1 MTLGIIFGE
10 TSTQEFSFL
19 FGDAD
24 GERQNQLKF
33 AYVEVNLQENGNRVV
48 ARVVDINTENP
59 LLAKDTAKFY
69 SETAP
74 SGIRFPDLMSRRFTL
89 YQARCEVLGLY
100 DSLTKKVEPLTQPIK
115 PGAEVELLSDEVLNQ
130 LFSADDSWYL
140 HLGYVDT
147 PGRQTQAQ
155 VSLNA
160 DSIITM
166 HACVFGMTGMG
177 KTTTTAVLLE
187 ESMFRGAKTI
197 VFDPHSD
204 YVNLNQMHREHY
216 DTYLKEKVEN
226 CEELRNKISV
236 YKQYLREAWL
246 KSEPPWKDFDSSF
259 CCLTHE
265 EINEE
270 LKDENLFYRLLN
282 FCVVKDR
289 SLMVDFTRDPK
300 DSQLDDLI
308 DGLMRLNWE
317 TDLPEELASRKL
329 TIKFNAFPTLQ
340 VYPDKSPYFTMRL
353 IEAMAREG
361 FSEAQV
367 GYVIPW
373 LLELTSEPLGTVT
386 DVALLDNLIS
396 KVEDL
401 PKSNRSKGALDRILK
416 SAKRTLEDLACRHCK
431 SLDVRRFV
439 NDFCSMKGDL
449 SNVSTAVFDLS
460 DLVNNDI
467 RRALIYAVM
476 EFAFDGYK
484 SRHFVMG
491 ENAHPILFAIEE
503 ARTLIPRQEE
513 SSTSGE
519 MHPATRAARL
529 AARQIATEGRKMGL
543 GMLVISQKPASVDPL
558 TVSQANTLILHRA
571 INPDDQSYIRTV
583 GESLSSEDLEML
595 KSVKEGVAIVTG
607 DALKTRMSTLVKVR
621 NRYSEPGTEKPR
633 PIETLWKEI
642 S

>member
-1 MTLGIIFGE
+1 MALGIIFGE

-33 AYVEVNLQENGNRVV
+33 AYVEVNLQGNGNRVV
-48 ARVVDINTENP
+48 ARVVDVNTENP

-69 SETAP
+69 SETDP

-100 DSLTKKVEPLTQPIK
+100 DSSTKKVDPLTQPIK
-115 PGAEVELLSDEVLNQ
+115 PGAEVDLLSDEVLNQ

-155 VSLNA
+155 VSLSA

-187 ESMFRGAKTI
+187 ELMFRGAKTI

-204 YVNLNQMHREHY
+204 YINLNQMHREHY
-216 DTYLKEKVEN
+216 DKHFKEKVAN
-226 CEELRNKISV
+226 CKELRNTISA
-236 YKQYLREAWL
+236 YKKYLKDAWL
-246 KSEPPWKDFDSSF
+246 PEQESPWKDFDSSF
-259 CCLTHE
+259 CSLTQE

-282 FCVVKDR
+282 FCVIKDR
-289 SLMVDFTRDPK
+289 SLMVDFTRNPK
-300 DSQLDDLI
+300 ESQLDALI
-308 DGLMRLNWE
+308 DRIVRINWDTVPVGL
-317 TDLPEELASRKL
+317 AHRKL

-353 IEAMAREG
+353 IEAMACEG
-361 FSEAQV
+361 FSPAQV

-373 LLELTSEPLGTVT
+373 LLELSREPLGKVT
-386 DVALLDNLIS
+386 DVSLLKHLIN
-396 KVEDL
+396 KVKKL
-401 PKSNRSKGALDRILK
+401 PPSNRSKDALDRILK
-416 SAKRTLEDLACRHCK
+416 RAKRTLEDLEDRHCK
-431 SLDVRRFV
+431 SLDVSCFV
-439 NDFCSMKGDL
+439 NDFCSMKGNL

-476 EFAFDGYK
+476 EFAFDEYK
-484 SRHFVMG
+484 SRRSIMD

-558 TVSQANTLILHRA
+558 TVSQANTLILHR
-571 INPDDQSYIRTV
+571 
-583 GESLSSEDLEML
+583 
-595 KSVKEGVAIVTG
+595 
-607 DALKTRMSTLVKVR
+607 
-621 NRYSEPGTEKPR
+621 
-633 PIETLWKEI
+633 EI
-642 S
+642 GRAHV